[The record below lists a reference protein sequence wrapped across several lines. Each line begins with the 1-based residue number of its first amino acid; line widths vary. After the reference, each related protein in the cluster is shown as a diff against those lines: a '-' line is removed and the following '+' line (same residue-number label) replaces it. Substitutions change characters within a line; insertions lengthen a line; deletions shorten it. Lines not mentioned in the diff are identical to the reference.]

1 MFHAEADNKSLIASG
16 FGSVFPTNQFKGDMF
31 LRTDYL
37 PSKLFKY
44 NGNNWFETSKKLA
57 EQGIKVILGSRDMD
71 KGKKALE
78 ELAAQGIEADLIQY
92 DAADLEAPQKIYDY
106 ISEKYN
112 KLDILV
118 NNAGVLLTGNLFVTN
133 STTVS
138 DKDIKETFQTNLF
151 SVISL
156 TQALLPLIKKSE
168 AGRIVNVSTILSS
181 LTLHTTEN
189 SPIAPAKE
197 FAYNASKTALNA
209 FTIHLALELKDTNI
223 KVNSGHP
230 GWVKTEL
237 GGPNAPMEVK
247 DSYETSLY
255 LATLDKDGPSGGLFH
270 KEETL
275 PW

>member
-1 MFHAEADNKSLIASG
+1 MEKVAFISG
-16 FGSVFPTNQFKGDMF
+16 ANRGIG
-31 LRTDYL
+31 
-37 PSKLFKY
+37 
-44 NGNNWFETSKKLA
+44 FETSKKLA

-78 ELAAQGIEADLIQY
+78 ELAALGIEADLIQY
-92 DAADLEAPQKIYDY
+92 DACDSEAPAKVFEHI
-106 ISEKYN
+106 EKKYN

-118 NNAGVLLTGNLFVTN
+118 NNAGILLTGNLFVTN
-133 STTVS
+133 SSTVS
-138 DKDIKETFQTNLF
+138 DKDIKDTFQTNLF
-151 SVISL
+151 SVIAL
-156 TQALLPLIKKSE
+156 TQKLLPLLKNSS

-181 LTLHTTEN
+181 LTLHSAKD

-209 FTIHLALELKDTNI
+209 YTVHLAQELKNTNI

-237 GGPNAPMEVK
+237 GGPKAPIEVE
-247 DSYETSLY
+247 DSYKTSLR
-255 LATLDKDGPSGGLFH
+255 LATLDDDGPSGGLFQGDDVI
-270 KEETL
+270 

>member
-1 MFHAEADNKSLIASG
+1 MEKVAFISG
-16 FGSVFPTNQFKGDMF
+16 ANRGIG
-31 LRTDYL
+31 
-37 PSKLFKY
+37 
-44 NGNNWFETSKKLA
+44 FETSKKLA

-71 KGKKALE
+71 KGKKAFE
-78 ELAAQGIEADLIQY
+78 KLAAQGIDADLIQY
-92 DAADLEAPQKIYDY
+92 DAADLGAPQKVYDY
-106 ISEKYN
+106 ILEKYN

-138 DKDIKETFQTNLF
+138 DKDVKETFQTNLF

-181 LTLHTTEN
+181 LTLHSTKD

-247 DSYETSLY
+247 DSYVTSLH

-270 KEETL
+270 KGEAL